1 MTTKIRLLHDTVGI
15 PTGAVAVTQSA
26 SDNTTKVA
34 TTAYVTTALA
44 NLADS
49 APSTLNT
56 LNELAAALGDDA
68 NFSTTVTNSIAAK
81 LPLAG
86 GTLTGDL
93 ILGDNVKLEV
103 GSASGGDLQLY
114 HDGTHSYID
123 NNKGALFIRNNVDD
137 DDNNNI
143 ILQAKSGEYS
153 IICDDDGA
161 VTLYH
166 DNAAKLA
173 TASGGVTVTGQIL
186 ADSGTANDAY
196 SATGFNS
203 ESQIKIDVA
212 STQNNYAGIQFSHS
226 GNTEGFIGLVRTSTT
241 VADSDF
247 VIQGYSSNKTAYT
260 EYLRIS
266 DEGNLGLGTTAP
278 THSAN
283 YHTLDIRG
291 TNGGQFILGR
301 EAGGSSNVDFFI
313 YSDSSSANIGTPH
326 ELHFETNSNGGQTPK
341 MIIKSDGKVGIGT
354 TSPTQA
360 FEVHPNDDYQAV
372 IGRARI
378 GDLGYDDFAGF
389 GHYDTGSQYALLQY
403 YTGQTFVNASSG
415 QPINF
420 RINNS
425 TKMIV
430 ASSGNIG
437 INTNSPDANLHVY
450 GTNPVVRISDDA
462 TEGYSTLE
470 LRQQNTTTEGFE
482 AMYNSGTGHTH
493 FNNVYSGGHLIFST
507 ATGSF
512 GTTSTNERMRISN
525 TGQFFINSN
534 DGGSGK
540 VTAATTWAGAKFI
553 VRETNGFIDMQSSG
567 DSQTVG
573 YRLGYRENTDLAGYI
588 KYGTGYAQMSI
599 ENNYTGSNS
608 QNEYS
613 TIYFKNKNASN
624 TLYSRMRIG
633 GGNGYIST
641 NPIGNAAQTS
651 HQFEVQGGTAGTI
664 FLSNNLAGYT
674 VGQYP
679 VVGTSGGDLHFQ
691 ANSTYTGY
699 ISYNSGFTDVSD
711 EREKENITT
720 ISNATSKL
728 KQLRGVTHTWKDN
741 RDDGATHLGLIAQE
755 VKAVVPEVV
764 SEGPTKPDET
774 EPTLGVHY
782 GKLVPLLIE
791 TIKELEARIAT
802 LEG

>member
-278 THSAN
+278 AHSAN

-291 TNGGQFILGR
+291 TTGGQILAGR
-301 EAGGSSNVDFFI
+301 GSYMDFFM
-313 YSDSSSANIGTPH
+313 YTDSTSANIGA
-326 ELHFETNSNGGQTPK
+326 LNDIHFEAGSSGGQAPK

-354 TSPTQA
+354 
-360 FEVHPNDDYQAV
+360 
-372 IGRARI
+372 G
-378 GDLGYDDFAGF
+378 
-389 GHYDTGSQYALLQY
+389 TG
-403 YTGQTFVNASSG
+403 TVSG
-415 QPINF
+415 
-420 RINNS
+420 
-425 TKMIV
+425 
-430 ASSGNIG
+430 
-437 INTNSPDANLHVY
+437 NLHVESGSAHNDVY
-450 GTNPVVRISDDA
+450 VTSTANGGTGYDA
-462 TEGYSTLE
+462 TLHLLGSASNSESKINLGSNNNPDAVSIKSYQNILTL
-470 LRQQNTTTEGFE
+470 R
-482 AMYNSGTGHTH
+482 
-493 FNNVYSGGHLIFST
+493 
-507 ATGSF
+507 
-512 GTTSTNERMRISN
+512 TNDEDRAYIN
-525 TGQFFINSN
+525 ATGQFFMNSN

-540 VTAATTWAGAKFI
+540 VTAATTWSGAKFI

-573 YRLGYRENTDLAGYI
+573 YRLGYRENTDLSGYI

>member
-1 MTTKIRLLHDTVGI
+1 
-15 PTGAVAVTQSA
+15 
-26 SDNTTKVA
+26 
-34 TTAYVTTALA
+34 
-44 NLADS
+44 
-49 APSTLNT
+49 
-56 LNELAAALGDDA
+56 DDA

-278 THSAN
+278 AHSAN

-291 TNGGQFILGR
+291 TTGGQILAGR
-301 EAGGSSNVDFFI
+301 GSYMDFFM
-313 YSDSSSANIGTPH
+313 YTDSTSANIGA
-326 ELHFETNSNGGQTPK
+326 LNDIHFEAGSSGGQAPK

-354 TSPTQA
+354 
-360 FEVHPNDDYQAV
+360 
-372 IGRARI
+372 G
-378 GDLGYDDFAGF
+378 
-389 GHYDTGSQYALLQY
+389 TG
-403 YTGQTFVNASSG
+403 TVSG
-415 QPINF
+415 
-420 RINNS
+420 
-425 TKMIV
+425 
-430 ASSGNIG
+430 
-437 INTNSPDANLHVY
+437 NLHVESGSAHNDVY
-450 GTNPVVRISDDA
+450 VTSTANGGTGYDA
-462 TEGYSTLE
+462 TLHLLGSASNSESKINLGSNNNPDAVSIKSYQNILTL
-470 LRQQNTTTEGFE
+470 R
-482 AMYNSGTGHTH
+482 
-493 FNNVYSGGHLIFST
+493 
-507 ATGSF
+507 
-512 GTTSTNERMRISN
+512 TNDEDRAYIN
-525 TGQFFINSN
+525 ATGQFFMNSN

-540 VTAATTWAGAKFI
+540 VTAATTWSGAKFI

-573 YRLGYRENTDLAGYI
+573 YRLGYRENTDLSGYI

-691 ANSTYTGY
+691 ANNTYTGY

>member
-1 MTTKIRLLHDTVGI
+1 MALTKAKASNILLTTPAASSND
-15 PTGAVAVTQSA
+15 VTP
-26 SDNTTKVA
+26 A
-34 TTAYVTTALA
+34 TTQYVTTAIN
-44 NLADS
+44 NLIDG
-49 APSTLNT
+49 APATLNT
-56 LNELAAALGDDA
+56 LNEIAAALNDDA
-68 NFSTTVTNSIAAK
+68 ALNTTLTNAIAAK

-86 GTLTGDL
+86 GTMTGALTINSGTANTSLTTSSSDAANWMTMTDPSGSIFFGNSGANYQL
-93 ILGDNVKLEV
+93 WVGAAKQLEV
-103 GSASGGDLQLY
+103 TSAAATFSGQV
-114 HDGTHSYID
+114 I
-123 NNKGALFIRNNVDD
+123 
-137 DDNNNI
+137 
-143 ILQAKSGEYS
+143 
-153 IICDDDGA
+153 
-161 VTLYH
+161 
-166 DNAAKLA
+166 
-173 TASGGVTVTGQIL
+173 
-186 ADSGTANDAY
+186 ADSGTADDAY

-226 GNTEGFIGLVRTSTT
+226 GNTEGFIGLVRPSTT

-266 DEGNLGLGTTAP
+266 DEGNLGLGTTTP

-301 EAGGSSNVDFFI
+301 SSNMDFFI

-326 ELHFETNSNGGQTPK
+326 ELHFETNSNGGQAPK

-354 TSPTQA
+354 
-360 FEVHPNDDYQAV
+360 
-372 IGRARI
+372 G
-378 GDLGYDDFAGF
+378 
-389 GHYDTGSQYALLQY
+389 TG
-403 YTGQTFVNASSG
+403 TV
-415 QPINF
+415 
-420 RINNS
+420 
-425 TKMIV
+425 
-430 ASSGNIG
+430 SGN
-437 INTNSPDANLHVY
+437 LQV
-450 GTNPVVRISDDA
+450 
-462 TEGYSTLE
+462 EGG
-470 LRQQNTTTEGFE
+470 N
-482 AMYNSGTGHTH
+482 AH
-493 FNNVYSGGHLIFST
+493 NNVYITST
-507 ATGSF
+507 ANGGTGYDATLHLLGSASNSESKINL
-512 GTTSTNERMRISN
+512 GSNNNPDAVSIKSYQNILTLRTNDEDRAYINAS
-525 TGQFFINSN
+525 GQFFMNSN
-534 DGGSGK
+534 DGGTGK
-540 VTAATTWAGAKFI
+540 VTAATTWTGAKFI

-573 YRLGYRENTDLAGYI
+573 YRLGYRENTDLSGYI
-588 KYGTGYAQMSI
+588 KYGTGQAQMSI
-599 ENNYTGSNS
+599 ENNYTGSSS

-613 TIYFKNKNASN
+613 TIYFKNKNSSN

-633 GGNGYIST
+633 GANGYIST

-679 VVGTSGGDLHFQ
+679 TIGTSGGDLHFQ
-691 ANSTYTGY
+691 ASNTYTGY
-699 ISYNSGFTDVSD
+699 ISYNGGFTDVSD
-711 EREKENITT
+711 EREKENIAT

-791 TIKELEARIAT
+791 TIKELEARIKT
-802 LEG
+802 LEDK